1 MRLPFLL
8 QQLIDMSMT
17 RRTLRFLAC
26 ALLLSAHASGVLITP
41 ASGDDWLGF
50 RGDGRSFAPQS
61 STPVEFD
68 GESGKNIAWRVPTTG
83 RGIGGP
89 LVIGDQVI
97 VTGCS
102 GEDER
107 DLYVESYATAD
118 GSLQWSRPM
127 RATGRP
133 FTHPT
138 SSNASPTPASD
149 GERIFALF
157 SSCDL
162 ICYDLQGHLQWYR
175 ALAMDHPKTGNDI
188 SMSSS
193 PVVVDG
199 VVVVQLENQGDSFAS
214 GIDAETGALLWTNER
229 RASSNWSSPQPV
241 TTDDGLAAVSMH
253 NGGGV
258 DLVDAKTGSVLKHFD
273 VSGDG
278 TASAT
283 FASPYIII
291 PGQQTTALRLSGE
304 GAKGDE
310 AVATV
315 LWESNKLRPQR
326 CSPVASNDRIYMG
339 RGSVLMAGSLSD
351 GSVLWQARLGRLSN
365 VWATPV
371 LTRSGIY
378 VVGSDGKVIV
388 VQDQGDKGEVVAE
401 SELGEPVLASP
412 AVSGDALYFRSERG
426 LIKVAAE

>member
-1 MRLPFLL
+1 MKHIIWLSIVCLL
-8 QQLIDMSMT
+8 VSP
-17 RRTLRFLAC
+17 LA
-26 ALLLSAHASGVLITP
+26 AAEN
-41 ASGDDWLGF
+41 WLGF
-50 RGDGRSFAPQS
+50 RGDGRSYAPQA
-61 STPVEFD
+61 TPPASFD
-68 GESGKNIAWRVPTTG
+68 VESGENVAWKVPTTG

-97 VTGCS
+97 VTGCG

-107 DLYVESYATAD
+107 DLYVESYATSD

-162 ICYDLQGHLQWYR
+162 ICYDLHGHLQWYR
-175 ALAMDHPKTGNDI
+175 ALAVDHPKTGNDI

-199 VVVVQLENQGDSFAS
+199 VVVVQLENQGDSFAA
-214 GIDAETGALLWTNER
+214 GIDAKSGEVLWENQRSTG
-229 RASSNWSSPQPV
+229 SNWSSPQPV
-241 TTDDGLAAVSMH
+241 QITDDRSAVAMH

-258 DLVDAKTGSVLKHFD
+258 DLLDVRSGDVIQHFD

-278 TASAT
+278 TASST
-283 FASPYIII
+283 FAGPYLIV
-291 PGQQTTALRLSGE
+291 PGSETTAIRIVDPE
-304 GAKGDE
+304 
-310 AVATV
+310 VATDQP
-315 LWESNKLRPQR
+315 LGEIQWESNKLRPSR
-326 CSPVASNDRIYMG
+326 VSPVVSDQRIYMG
-339 RGSVLMAGSLSD
+339 KGSVLMAGSLSD
-351 GSVLWQARLGRLSN
+351 GSVLWQARLGRLNN

-371 LTRSGIY
+371 LTGTGIY
-378 VVGSDGKVIV
+378 IIGSDGKVV
-388 VQDQGDKGEVVAE
+388 VVADRGDEGEVIGE
-401 SELGEPVLASP
+401 SELGQNVLASP
-412 AVSGDALYFRSERG
+412 AVAGDSLYIRSEQG
-426 LIKVAAE
+426 LVRISE

>member
-1 MRLPFLL
+1 M
-8 QQLIDMSMT
+8 I
-17 RRTLRFLAC
+17 RRTFLIGTC
-26 ALLLSAHASGVLITP
+26 ASLCFTLTTASA
-41 ASGDDWLGF
+41 DDWLGF
-50 RGDGRSFAPQS
+50 RGDGRSFAPGSQ
-61 STPVEFD
+61 TPVEFD
-68 GESGKNIAWRVPTTG
+68 GESGQNIAWQVPTTG

-107 DLYVESYATAD
+107 DLYVESYSATD
-118 GSLQWSRPM
+118 GTLQWSRPM

-149 GERIFALF
+149 GQRIFALF

-162 ICYDLQGHLQWYR
+162 ICYDLDGHLQWYR
-175 ALAMDHPKTGNDI
+175 ALAVDHPKAGNDI

-214 GIDAETGALLWTNER
+214 GVDAETGEIRWTNQR

-241 TTDDGLAAVSMH
+241 TTEDGLAAVSMH

-258 DLVDAKTGSVLKHFD
+258 DLVDARTGNVLNHFD

-283 FASPYIII
+283 YASPYIIV
-291 PGQQTTALRLSGE
+291 PGQSTTAIRIST
-304 GAKGDE
+304 ADPNASAPE
-310 AVATV
+310 ATIQ
-315 LWESNKLRPQR
+315 WESNKLRPQR
-326 CSPVASNDRIYMG
+326 CSPVASNDRIYMA

-371 LTRSGIY
+371 LTASGIY

-388 VQDQGDKGEVVAE
+388 VADRGDEGDVIAE

-412 AVSGDALYFRSERG
+412 AVADNALYFRSERG
-426 LIKVAAE
+426 LIKVAKTGS